1 MSKVKAGFARV
12 CSTPPLG
19 TPMAGYFEPRYAKG
33 VLDDLFVNAVA
44 FEQGEKRCVV
54 ISVDLCG
61 LMNEYVH
68 NYRKIVADYCGIPFE
83 AVIISCT
90 HSHTGP
96 VICDGWESGT
106 VGNPVYDEWL
116 GICMRDAAKLA
127 LEDVCDAEFYAATG
141 EAKGISFVR
150 RFLMKDGSVL
160 CNPGINNPNVVGPIG
175 EPNETVYLL
184 KIEREAA
191 EDIYIVNYG
200 VHPDT
205 IGGEYFSA
213 DFPGVVRD
221 TIEAAI
227 PDSVCMFIQGPE
239 GDVNHVDVNTEL
251 KPGKFHAYKM
261 GRTIA
266 GTVLQICM
274 DAKPVEVE
282 SLEFVNRNI
291 DIPANKENDRLE
303 EAKKSLEAE
312 EQGRK
317 EDITIGRA
325 EALRIVNLA
334 DAPDT
339 YPFILSAVKVGNVVI
354 GGLAGEPFTE
364 IGVRIREKSPF
375 DMTILCALTDG
386 GEIYFPTSDAYDG
399 GSYEVASSYIKRGA
413 DNIIVEETLGMFN
426 EIKSK

>member
-1 MSKVKAGFARV
+1 MSKIKAGFARI

-44 FEQGEKRCVV
+44 FEQDEKRCVV

-61 LMNEYVH
+61 LMSEYVH
-68 NYRKIVADYCGIPFE
+68 NYRKVVADYCGIPFE

-90 HSHTGP
+90 HAHTGP

-116 GICMRDAAKLA
+116 GICMRDAAKMA
-127 LEDVCDAEFYAATG
+127 LEDVCDAEFFAATG

-150 RFLMKDGSVL
+150 RFLMKDGSVRT
-160 CNPGINNPNVVGPIG
+160 NPGIKNPDVVKALGVPD
-175 EPNETVYLL
+175 ETVYLL
-184 KIEREAA
+184 KIVREEA

-221 TIEAAI
+221 TVEAAI

-239 GDVNHVDVNTEL
+239 GDVNHVNVNEEP
-251 KPGKFHAYKM
+251 KSGKYYAYKM

-266 GTVLQICM
+266 GAVLQIET
-274 DAKPVEVE
+274 DAKPIEVD
-282 SLEFVNRNI
+282 SLEFINRDI
-291 DIPANKENDRLE
+291 DIPANKDNDRLE

-312 EQGRK
+312 EQGKK
-317 EDITIGRA
+317 EDVTIGRP

-339 YPFILSAVKVGNVVI
+339 YPFILSAVKIGNAVI

-364 IGVRIREKSPF
+364 IGVRIREKSPY
-375 DMTILCALTDG
+375 DLTILCALTDG
-386 GEIYFPTSDAYDG
+386 GEIYFPTSEAYDG

-413 DNIIVEETLGMFN
+413 DDIIVKEATEMFN
-426 EIKSK
+426 EIYSK